1 MKQNINTVKVFIR
14 KTSLPKI
21 IKPLKKYIFFKEVIF
36 PCVDG
41 AYLAWLKHQI
51 LVVLVP
57 TLFLYK
63 ISDFSCVI
71 SLYFSIFST
80 FHHGDGRKERCDS
93 NCCSSS
99 PLSRTKASR
108 PSLPSSYVAVLHE
121 QQQLRLL
128 AYLGKQGRIV
138 ATSLPTYLVQQLTI
152 QRIHRCT

>member
-21 IKPLKKYIFFKEVIF
+21 IKPLKKYIFLKEVIS
-36 PCVDG
+36 PCLDG

-93 NCCSSS
+93 NYYCCSSS

-121 QQQLRLL
+121 QQQYRLL
-128 AYLGKQGRIV
+128 AFF
-138 ATSLPTYLVQQLTI
+138 
-152 QRIHRCT
+152 QRNSKVVF